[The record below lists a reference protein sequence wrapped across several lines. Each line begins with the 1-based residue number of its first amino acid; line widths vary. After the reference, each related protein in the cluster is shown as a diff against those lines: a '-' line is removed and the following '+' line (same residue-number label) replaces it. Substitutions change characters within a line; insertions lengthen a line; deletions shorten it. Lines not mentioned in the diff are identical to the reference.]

1 MSNNRA
7 HRQNAHHAKHR
18 VAQDVESLKED
29 LTDLGYD
36 TNDFTYE
43 SLLSLR
49 ERLVDIGTYTSDS
62 AKDAILSAREF
73 VDAASERISEQ
84 AQNAYQN
91 AKDAKDAAADK
102 MSEQARNIYNKAKGA
117 KDAAGDYFD
126 SKASSVK
133 SQYDNQPKITDS
145 AEDLAKEFQE
155 RIRWAKEG
163 AKDAEEAA
171 NRYIYEKLT
180 ANRKPSTWNKFT
192 YYTGLDKVGDYLTS
206 FKKSLYTP
214 ARPIER
220 SLKDQYS
227 QTLDEIKEHVN
238 GMFGNERPSWV
249 PDQTYQRVK
258 DAMDTIEDS
267 IKSLKFPKFNN
278 NDDESSFNFDPKGEL
293 NRKWQ
298 EALRSSKDRSWFGSG
313 SKDQHTGHGL
323 LSGSDNSATSI
334 GVTPLYTGLFIFS
347 LITTN
352 VLIRY
357 RNHQHN
363 AQVKARPS
371 AYPARVSTLDFYN
384 YENLLSS
391 FVLLFALLL
400 LEVSDVSKYLLH
412 FIGLSTLLNA
422 WLPERYVEQ
431 FGFRAATYNL
441 AVLGIAGALC
451 VYRGFPL
458 F

>member
-18 VAQDVESLKED
+18 IAEDIESLRED

-62 AKDAILSAREF
+62 AKEAILSAREF
-73 VDAASERISEQ
+73 VDEASERISKQ
-84 AQNAYQN
+84 AHDAYQN

-102 MSEQARNIYNKAKGA
+102 MSEQAHNIYNKAKGA
-117 KDAAGDYFD
+117 KDAAGEYFD
-126 SKASSVK
+126 SKASSIK

-192 YYTGLDKVGDYLTS
+192 YYTGLDKIGDFLTS
-206 FKKSLYTP
+206 FKSSLYTP

-227 QTLDEIKEHVN
+227 QKLDDIKEHVN
-238 GMFGNERPSWV
+238 GLFGNERPSWV

-258 DAMDTIEDS
+258 DAMGTIEDS
-267 IKSLKFPKFNN
+267 IKSLKFPKFN
-278 NDDESSFNFDPKGEL
+278 DDDSSFSFDPKGQL
-293 NRKWQ
+293 NRKWK
-298 EALRSSKDRSWFGSG
+298 EALRSSKGRSWFGSD
-313 SKDQHTGHGL
+313 SKDRHASHGL
-323 LSGSDNSATSI
+323 LSGSGNSAISI
-334 GVTPLYTGLFIFS
+334 GVTPFYTGLFIFS

-352 VLIRY
+352 ILIRY
-357 RNHQHN
+357 RTHHYN

-391 FVLLFALLL
+391 FILLFALLL

-412 FIGLSTLLNA
+412 FIGFSTLLNA

-431 FGFRAATYNL
+431 FGLGAVTYHL